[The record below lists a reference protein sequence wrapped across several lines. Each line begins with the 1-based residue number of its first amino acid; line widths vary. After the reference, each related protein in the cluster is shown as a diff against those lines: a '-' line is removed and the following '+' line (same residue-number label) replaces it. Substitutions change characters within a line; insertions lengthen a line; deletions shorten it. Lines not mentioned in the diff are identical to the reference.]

1 MTNIRRYFK
10 PGSVYF
16 LTHVTQNRKP
26 ILVDNFDLL
35 KESVKSVR
43 QEYPFDLIAWVVLPD
58 HCHLLIN
65 PLDYQLSSLMR
76 KIKLQF
82 SSKYRSR
89 VGLIKGQVW
98 QNRFWD
104 HVIRD
109 EIDMTTHFD
118 YIHINPAKHG
128 LVENPFGWPYSS
140 AVKYV
145 EQGFYS
151 DDWSGTDSFDGEFGE

>member
-10 PGSVYF
+10 PGSIYF

-35 KESVKSVR
+35 QESVKSVR
-43 QEYPFDLIAWVVLPD
+43 NKYPFDLIAWVVLPD

-65 PLDYQLSSLMR
+65 PFDCQLSSLMR

-89 VGLIKGQVW
+89 VGLIKEQVW

-104 HVIRD
+104 HIIRN
-109 EIDMTTHFD
+109 ENDMTKHFD
-118 YIHINPAKHG
+118 YIHFNPTKHG
-128 LVENPFGWPYSS
+128 LADSPFGWPYSS

-145 EQGFYS
+145 EQGYYQ
-151 DDWSGTDSFDGEFGE
+151 DDWSGADSFDGEFGE